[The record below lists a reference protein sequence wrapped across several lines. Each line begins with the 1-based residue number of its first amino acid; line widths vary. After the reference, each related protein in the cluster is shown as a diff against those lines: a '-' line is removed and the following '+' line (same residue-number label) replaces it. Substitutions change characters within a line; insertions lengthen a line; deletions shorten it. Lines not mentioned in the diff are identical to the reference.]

1 MINILPLSDLHLEFM
16 SRNGQPFISTL
27 RKDVDVVVLAGDI
40 TTPNLL
46 VETMEEF
53 CSHFGDVPIIYVLG
67 NHDHISLVSGEV
79 HRQVEN
85 FALAHKNFHWLENDF
100 VEIKGQRF
108 IGATLWY
115 PQTEDAIAFQRN
127 WFDFNYIPDAY
138 TFIYKAHEK
147 TRKFL
152 LQHLKK
158 DDILVS
164 HMLPSDICVAD
175 EWRGSHLNCFFVAG
189 IDDIIKTARPKLSI
203 FGHTHNE
210 MDFVNDGTRYV
221 CNPRGYFR
229 KNKGLIVPENPNFN
243 QNLVVSV

>member
-40 TTPNLL
+40 TIPSLFA
-46 VETMEEF
+46 ETMETF
-53 CSHFGDVPIIYVLG
+53 CSHFGNTPIIYVLG
-67 NHDHISLVSGEV
+67 NHDHIHLDSGSV
-79 HRQVEN
+79 YRQAEN
-85 FALAHKNFHWLENDF
+85 FASAHKNFHWLENDF

-115 PQTEDAIAFQRN
+115 PKTEDALGFQRS

-138 TFIYKAHEK
+138 TFIYDAHET

-152 LQHLKK
+152 LKHLKK
-158 DDILVS
+158 DDVLVS
-164 HMLPSDICVAD
+164 HMLPSRLCVAE
-175 EWRGSHLNCFFVAG
+175 EWKDSHTNCFFVAG
-189 IDDIIKTARPKLSI
+189 IEDVISIAKPKLSI

-221 CNPRGYFR
+221 ANPRGYFR
-229 KNKGLIVPENPNFN
+229 KKHGLLIPENAHFN
-243 QNLVVSV
+243 QNLIVSV